1 METASGERN
10 SSSDER
16 EQAGLNSAPGV
27 TTRLSPV
34 MRAALVI
41 AAFVGLVT
49 TFNIFTAIHDAA
61 EHGQILAPW
70 EPTTWEYTSGV
81 ATLLSCGIVYW
92 AIRLAPPGRTGWPR
106 FVMMHAAASLGF
118 SSLHVLGMNAMR
130 VAIYA
135 SLGRRYTFDEAGF
148 WYEYRK
154 DLVAYVI
161 CAAVFWFFTRE
172 AAPAT
177 TSNGRRMIDIRDG
190 KRLLRVP
197 IDEIAAIRAAGNY
210 VEFVLVDDRRPL
222 VRQSLSAAQREL
234 GAEFVRTHRS
244 WAINAAHVRELR
256 AVGAGDYE
264 IGLAGGLKAPLS
276 RRFPDALKRLRQ
288 PPTSGASSGG

>member
-1 METASGERN
+1 MEIESGERN

-16 EQAGLNSAPGV
+16 EQAGLNSALIV
-27 TTRLSPV
+27 TKGLSPV
-34 MRAALVI
+34 MRAVLVI
-41 AAFVGLVT
+41 TAFVALVT

-81 ATLLSCGIVYW
+81 ATLLCSGIVYW
-92 AIRLAPPGRTGWPR
+92 AIRRAPPVRTGWPK
-106 FVMMHAAASLGF
+106 FMMVHAGASLGF
-118 SSLHVLGMNAMR
+118 SSLHILGMNAMR

-135 SLGRRYTFDEAGF
+135 AIGRNYSFDEAGF

-161 CAAVFWFFTRE
+161 LAAVFWFFTHE
-172 AAPAT
+172 AAPARV
-177 TSNGRRMIDIRDG
+177 SNGRRMIDIRNG
-190 KRLLRVP
+190 KRLLRVS

-222 VRQSLSAAQREL
+222 VRQSLSAAQCEL
-234 GAEFVRTHRS
+234 GSEFVRTHRS
-244 WAINAAHVRELR
+244 WAINATHVRELR

-276 RRFPDALKRLRQ
+276 RRFPGALEQLRR
-288 PPTSGASSGG
+288 PPSSGTPSKS